1 MFWPTCCDLMTDH
14 APSLSQ
20 EIARRA
26 AAVLGGV
33 PAQVDRV
40 ARLHLL
46 DALAVGSLGSARGP
60 VRSLAAMA
68 ASAPDGPCSVIGL
81 DRKVPAPVA
90 ALVNGG
96 FIHSLEYDD
105 THVASVMHGSSLLAP
120 AVLAVAEAT
129 RSSGAA
135 ALRAYAVG
143 WEVLIR
149 FGLAAPGALQG
160 RGFQTTS
167 AAGPFVAAL
176 VSALLDGGQQLAVQA
191 MGIAGMQPG
200 GTFAFLAEGDT
211 VKALQPGWAA
221 SAGLQAA
228 DLARA
233 GVTGPRRVLDGE
245 FGFFRLFAGDGDEPV
260 QRMRRE
266 LTTLGER
273 WHLQDAAFKL
283 VPCCHF
289 IHPFVEA
296 LQGLVDDGL
305 DQQDIARIVC
315 HVPTGAAPVIADP
328 WSARQAPAK
337 PHDGR
342 WSLPYVL
349 AGQLTDGAV
358 TVGLFE
364 RPVTP
369 EKIAVARLIEH
380 EPWPDSGFPDRF
392 PARVRVELRDGT
404 TMQAAVDDVL
414 GGPGRPIGEAAVL
427 AKARQNLRLAGVAD
441 AAADQVLTELLEQ
454 PDPDLPRVLHRLA
467 VRPA

>member
-1 MFWPTCCDLMTDH
+1 MTDYQ
-14 APSLSQ
+14 PSLSQ
-20 EIARRA
+20 EIASRA
-26 AAVLGGV
+26 AAALGAV
-33 PAQVDRV
+33 PAAVDRM

-60 VRSLAAMA
+60 VRGLAGLVAR
-68 ASAPDGPCSVIGL
+68 APAGPCSVLGL
-81 DRKVPAPVA
+81 DREVPAVVA

-105 THVASVMHGSSLLAP
+105 THVASVMHGSSLAGP
-120 AVLAVAEAT
+120 AALAVAEAACC
-129 RSSGAA
+129 SGAD

-149 FGLAAPGALQG
+149 FGLAAPGTLQA

-176 VSALLDGGQQLAVQA
+176 ISALLDGGPELAVQA
-191 MGIAGMQPG
+191 MGIAGLQPG

-211 VKALQPGWAA
+211 TKAIQPGWAA

-233 GVTGPRRVLDGE
+233 GVTGPRGVLDGE

-260 QRMRRE
+260 QRMHAE
-266 LTTLGER
+266 LGTLGER
-273 WHLQDAAFKL
+273 WHLPDAAFKL

-296 LQGLVDDGL
+296 LQGLVHDGL
-305 DQQDIARIVC
+305 DHADIARIIC
-315 HVPTGAAPVIADP
+315 LVPVGEAPVIADP
-328 WSARQAPAK
+328 WPGLQAPSK

-349 AGQLTDGAV
+349 AGLLIDGEV
-358 TVGLFE
+358 TVELFE
-364 RPVTP
+364 RPIDPAKV
-369 EKIAVARLIEH
+369 ALARLVEH
-380 EPWPDSGFPDRF
+380 QPWPDSGYPARF
-392 PARVRVELRDGT
+392 PAQIEVERRDGT
-404 TMQAAVDDVL
+404 MLRAAVDDVS
-414 GGPGRPIGEAAVL
+414 GGPGRPVGEAAVL
-427 AKARQNLRLAGVAD
+427 AKAERNLRLAGVPGAT
-441 AAADQVLTELLEQ
+441 ADQVQTELLEHS
-454 PDPDLPRVLHRLA
+454 DPDLHHVLRLLA
-467 VRPA
+467 VRQA

>member
-1 MFWPTCCDLMTDH
+1 MTDG
-14 APSLSQ
+14 AASLSQ
-20 EIARRA
+20 EIAGRA
-26 AAVLGGV
+26 AAALGGV
-33 PAQVDRV
+33 PAPVDRA

-46 DALAVGSLGSARGP
+46 DALAVGALGSARGP
-60 VRSLAAMA
+60 VRSLAALA
-68 ASAPDGPCSVIGL
+68 ARAPDGPCSVIGL
-81 DRKVPAPVA
+81 DRPVPAPVA

-120 AVLAVAEAT
+120 AVLAVAEAAQC
-129 RSSGAA
+129 SGAA

-149 FGLAAPGALQG
+149 FGLAAPGALQA

-176 VSALLDGGQQLAVQA
+176 VSALLDGDSQLAVQA
-191 MGIAGMQPG
+191 MGIAGIQPG
-200 GTFAFLAEGDT
+200 GTFAFLAGGDT
-211 VKALQPGWAA
+211 VKAVQPGWAA

-233 GVTGPRRVLDGE
+233 GVTGPRLVLDGE
-245 FGFFRLFAGDGDEPV
+245 FGFFRLFAGDGGEPV

-266 LTTLGER
+266 LATLGQR
-273 WHLQDAAFKL
+273 WHLPDAAFKL

-305 DQQDIARIVC
+305 DQRDIARIVC
-315 HVPTGAAPVIADP
+315 HVPTGEAPVIADP
-328 WSARQAPAK
+328 WPVRQAPAK

-358 TVGLFE
+358 TVELFE

-380 EPWPDSGFPDRF
+380 EPWPGSGFPARF
-392 PARVRVELRDGT
+392 PARIGVELRDGT

-414 GGPGRPIGEAAVL
+414 GGPSRPVGQAAVV

-441 AAADQVLTELLEQ
+441 AAAGQVLTELLER
-454 PDPDLPRVLHRLA
+454 PDPDLHQVLRLLA
-467 VRPA
+467 VRAA